1 MDRNLVSPAKILP
14 VNSKKTEPSLDF
26 PCRFKQSKQFKKD
39 KSKQVTKKNQ
49 PNTLQVRTLRSRSEF
64 PKNTHKSFHKVP
76 IISVPCGLLIN
87 VSCADMQKERLSV
100 GDKTLFHLGQ

>member
-39 KSKQVTKKNQ
+39 KSKQVTKKN
-49 PNTLQVRTLRSRSEF
+49 SS
-64 PKNTHKSFHKVP
+64 P
-76 IISVPCGLLIN
+76 I
-87 VSCADMQKERLSV
+87 
-100 GDKTLFHLGQ
+100 LFK